1 MCFSAA
7 ATSFASLVYL
17 KKHATTLP
25 FWIHITL
32 RAWLFYHGRARWRSR
47 HSRYTPVPSNFKQ
60 SRQITIW
67 YNADGAACN
76 SKGKSGSSHWSLNE
90 GCLYNSMAAVCC
102 QSHCVTDRF
111 RQSAGRLS
119 PVCSH
124 THINKSALFFFWNS
138 AHSSWQTPSNIPSS
152 LGVMPVDIILTG
164 RYRELCRGSPTRQPA
179 KPKRSPT
186 HVIGFWSSA
195 PRWRKDIGHPMH
207 LWYAGLRVTPK
218 SQSAIFFL
226 PRVTHH
232 TRRRPSLLHA
242 RLLRPG
248 HNRIFQRGTATW
260 HTSMACESIWYLF
273 YTK

>member
-17 KKHATTLP
+17 KKHASTLP
-25 FWIHITL
+25 FWSHITL

-47 HSRYTPVPSNFKQ
+47 HSRCTPVPSNFKQ
-60 SRQITIW
+60 SRQISIW

-124 THINKSALFFFWNS
+124 THVNKSALFFFFS
-138 AHSSWQTPSNIPSS
+138 FFFGTLHILLDKHCQISHLPS
-152 LGVMPVDIILTG
+152 
-164 RYRELCRGSPTRQPA
+164 GSCQ
-179 KPKRSPT
+179 
-186 HVIGFWSSA
+186 W
-195 PRWRKDIGHPMH
+195 
-207 LWYAGLRVTPK
+207 
-218 SQSAIFFL
+218 
-226 PRVTHH
+226 
-232 TRRRPSLLHA
+232 
-242 RLLRPG
+242 
-248 HNRIFQRGTATW
+248 
-260 HTSMACESIWYLF
+260 IWYWLAAIESRAEGVRPASQPNRKEARHMWLGF
-273 YTK
+273 GAVHRGGEKTLDPPCICDTPD